1 MLMNTLVDSPDMLF
15 RRNMKQQPPRPPRIY
30 SHPKNRLRP
39 GYEVLGGPK
48 ETGVH

>member
-1 MLMNTLVDSPDMLF
+1 MLITTLVDSPDMLF
-15 RRNMKQQPPRPPRIY
+15 RRNMKQQHPPPPIY

-39 GYEVLGGPK
+39 GYEVLGGPN